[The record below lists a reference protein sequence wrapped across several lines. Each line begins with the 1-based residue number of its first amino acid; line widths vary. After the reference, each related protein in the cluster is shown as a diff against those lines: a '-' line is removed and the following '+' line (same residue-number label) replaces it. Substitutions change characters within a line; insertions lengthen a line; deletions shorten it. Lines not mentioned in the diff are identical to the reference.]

1 MMNSNI
7 FKEDNKNDSIFN
19 YINTKN
25 YRKKNKKADIFK
37 IIELEEIGI
46 DNNIAELLIKRKITK
61 EEKNIIDNYLKNQIK
76 NSYNLDY
83 FDNNLFLCIINFYL
97 YGFENSLPYFRNI
110 NSFIKKD
117 ILIKLMLY
125 KNVLDSFEKDTI
137 KNDIYNIKDF
147 IENLIKQED
156 EKNNEE
162 ISDQI
167 STFSYTSDI
176 SRTMD
181 LIERE
186 KDILQIEYNELQI
199 KYNKIREENNK
210 LKKQNEKLEKRN
222 NLTSSKLLSSMQ
234 NLKIT

>member
-7 FKEDNKNDSIFN
+7 FKEDNNKNESIFN

-61 EEKNIIDNYLKNQIK
+61 EEKNIIDNYLKKQIK
-76 NSYNLDY
+76 NSYNLDD
-83 FDNNLFLCIINFYL
+83 FDNDLFLCIINLYL

-117 ILIKLMLY
+117 ILIRLMLY
-125 KNVLDSFEKDTI
+125 KNVLDSFSADTI

-147 IENLIKQED
+147 IENLIKQDD

-167 STFSYTSDI
+167 STFSYT
-176 SRTMD
+176 
-181 LIERE
+181 
-186 KDILQIEYNELQI
+186 
-199 KYNKIREENNK
+199 
-210 LKKQNEKLEKRN
+210 N
-222 NLTSSKLLSSMQ
+222 NLNFRCCVTT
-234 NLKIT
+234 NAWHFVI